1 MNIIDK
7 IVVITGASKG
17 IGKSTALL
25 MSEKGAKLAVSARNK
40 KLLKELE
47 QQISTEIITFAGD
60 MSNEQDINAFI
71 EKTISHYGKLDI
83 LINNAGMGI
92 FKPVIDL
99 TTDEWDEMFNLNMR
113 GLFLITRAAIPYLRQ
128 AGESVIVN
136 VASLA
141 GKNAIANGAGY
152 AATKHAVLGFGRSLM
167 LEERKNGIR
176 VLNICPG
183 SVNTP
188 FNPGRL
194 QNDPHRS
201 RNILQPDDV
210 ARSIIHMVE
219 QPQNAMVSE
228 IDIRPSN
235 P

>member
-1 MNIIDK
+1 MDLKNKVAI
-7 IVVITGASKG
+7 ITGGSKG
-17 IGKSTALL
+17 IGKAIALK
-25 MSEKGAKLAVSARNK
+25 MSERGARLAVLARGED
-40 KLLKELE
+40 LLKDLE
-47 QQISTEIITFAGD
+47 KQIQSEIFTFPAD
-60 MSNEQDINAFI
+60 MRQENDIISFVN
-71 EKTISHYGKLDI
+71 KTISVYGKIDI
-83 LINNAGMGI
+83 LINNAGTGI
-92 FKPVIDL
+92 FKPVL
-99 TTDEWDEMFNLNMR
+99 ETSAAEWDDMFNLNMR
-113 GLFLITRAAIPYLRQ
+113 GLFLITRESLPHLRN

-141 GKNAIANGAGY
+141 GKNALVNGAGY

-167 LEERKNGIR
+167 LEERKNGVR

-188 FNPGRL
+188 FNPARMHS
-194 QNDPHRS
+194 DPQKVK
-201 RNILQPDDV
+201 NILQAEDV
-210 ARSIIHMVE
+210 ALSIIHMIE